1 MYSVQKL
8 SKMYGCTRQTMYNRL
23 DDIRLKEYVLD
34 DNGKKMLPDGL
45 NMLNLVMSEGRTR
58 QSKDNQKDEPLTPKM
73 DEMTHKY
80 IAELERQINV
90 LNGDKDRLF
99 FELQEQRK
107 ILLLAS
113 GEMKKKWWKFWNK

>member
-58 QSKDNQKDEPLTPKM
+58 QSKDSQKDEPLTPKV
-73 DEMTHKY
+73 DEMTQKY

>member
-1 MYSVQKL
+1 
-8 SKMYGCTRQTMYNRL
+8 MYNRL

-58 QSKDNQKDEPLTPKM
+58 QSKDSQKDEPLTPKV
-73 DEMTHKY
+73 DEMTQKY

>member
-23 DDIRLKEYVLD
+23 DDIRLREYVLD
-34 DNGKKMLPDGL
+34 ENGKKMLPDGL

-58 QSKDNQKDEPLTPKM
+58 QSKDNQKDEPLTPKV
-73 DEMTHKY
+73 DEMTQKY

>member
-1 MYSVQKL
+1 MYSVQML

-34 DNGKKMLPDGL
+34 DNGKKLLPDGL

-58 QSKDNQKDEPLTPKM
+58 QSKDNQKDEPLTPKV
-73 DEMTHKY
+73 DEMTQKY

-90 LNGDKDRLF
+90 LNGDKERLF

-113 GEMKKKWWKFWNK
+113 GEIKKKWWKFWNK